1 MKDFRYYAPTDVEFG
16 RGAESRT
23 GEVAAKYGK
32 KALLVYGKNS
42 VIKSG
47 LLSRVEESLK
57 NAGVEYREF
66 GGAQPN
72 PTLAHAEEGV
82 REAIAFGAD
91 MIIGVGGGS
100 AIDTAKGIAHG
111 AANPEYKLWDIWTK
125 KVALLR
131 SLPVGAVLTMPAAG
145 SEMSDS
151 AVLTN
156 EEIGKKSGINTDFN
170 RCAFAIVNPELGMTL
185 PKYQLAAGVT
195 DIMMHTMER
204 YFIPDSD
211 CDLTDEIAEGLL
223 RTVIKNGAA
232 IVKDPSDYHAMSEI
246 FWASSLSHNNL
257 TECGRGKDFSV
268 HKLGHALSARFGAT
282 HGASLAAVWGSWA
295 DELYKEALPR
305 FARYARKVWDVS
317 EQDDSAAA
325 REGIDKTVDFFKS
338 IGMPVSLKDLNVE
351 VTDDIIREL
360 SLDATMK
367 DTVKL
372 SRIRPLDAAAVE
384 KIYHRAL

>member
-1 MKDFRYYAPTDVEFG
+1 MDNFKYYTPTEVIFG
-16 RGAESRT
+16 RGVEDKT
-23 GEVAAKYGK
+23 GETAAKYGK
-32 KALLVYGKNS
+32 EALLVFGKGS

-47 LLSRVEESLK
+47 LLSRVEASLK
-57 NAGVEYREF
+57 DAGVGYKEF

-72 PTLAHAEEGV
+72 PTLSHAEEGV
-82 REAIAFGAD
+82 KEAVSFGAD

-111 AANPEYKLWDIWTK
+111 AANPGTPLWDIWTK
-125 KVALLR
+125 KVPLNK

-156 EEIGKKSGINTDFN
+156 ETVGKKSGINTDFN

-223 RTVIKNGAA
+223 RTVIKNGALLLE
-232 IVKDPSDYHAMSEI
+232 DPNDYHAMSEV

-268 HKLGHALSARFGAT
+268 HKLGHALSLRFGAT

-295 DELYKEALPR
+295 EELYQECLPR
-305 FARYARKVWDVS
+305 FARFARKVWNVK
-317 EQDDSAAA
+317 EADDKAAA
-325 REGIDKTVDFFKS
+325 KAGIDKTVEFFKS
-338 IGMPVSLKDLNVE
+338 IGMPVSLSGLNIKVSDE
-351 VTDDIIREL
+351 DIREL
-360 SLDATMK
+360 ALDATMK

-384 KIYHRAL
+384 KIYRRAM

>member
-1 MKDFRYYAPTDVEFG
+1 MDNFKYYTPTEVIFG
-16 RGAESRT
+16 RGVEDKT
-23 GEVAAKYGK
+23 GETAAKYGK
-32 KALLVYGKNS
+32 KALLVFGKGS

-47 LLSRVEESLK
+47 LLSRVEASLK
-57 NAGVEYREF
+57 DAGVEYKEF

-72 PTLAHAEEGV
+72 PTLSHAEEGV
-82 REAIAFGAD
+82 KEAVSFGAD

-111 AANPEYKLWDIWTK
+111 AANPGTPLWDIWTK
-125 KVALLR
+125 KVPLNK

-156 EEIGKKSGINTDFN
+156 ETVGKKSGINTDFN

-223 RTVIKNGAA
+223 RTVIKNGALLLE
-232 IVKDPSDYHAMSEI
+232 DPNDYHAMSEV

-268 HKLGHALSARFGAT
+268 HKLGHALSLRFGAT

-295 DELYKEALPR
+295 EELYQECLPR
-305 FARYARKVWDVS
+305 FARFARKVWNVK
-317 EQDDSAAA
+317 EADDKTAAKA
-325 REGIDKTVDFFKS
+325 GIDKTVEFFKS
-338 IGMPVSLKDLNVE
+338 IGMPVSLSGLNIKVSDE
-351 VTDDIIREL
+351 DIREL
-360 SLDATMK
+360 ALDATMK
-367 DTVKL
+367 DTVRL

-384 KIYHRAL
+384 KIYRRAM